1 VNKDREAEK
10 GVLLMAKR
18 LGVTG
23 GIGSGKT
30 TVCRIF
36 RVLGI
41 PVFVADNVARDVM
54 ENEPDIRAAINLITG
69 KDLYTH
75 GNLDRKELA
84 RIIFNRPDLLRKV
97 NAAVHPEV
105 LERFNRW
112 ASASDSPYVIME
124 AAILFEA
131 GADSLVDRVVAI
143 SAPVEERI
151 SRVMGRNELTRE
163 EVIRR
168 INNQLGDEERE
179 EQSYYVI
186 NNSDNEMIIP
196 EILKIHEDMLRLAE
210 KER

>member
-1 VNKDREAEK
+1 
-10 GVLLMAKR
+10 MAKR

-36 RVLGI
+36 RVLGE
-41 PVFVADNVARDVM
+41 PVFVADTVARDIM
-54 ENEPDIRAAINLITG
+54 ENEPEVRGAISQIAG
-69 KDLYTH
+69 KDLYAT
-75 GNLDRKELA
+75 GVLDRRELA
-84 RIIFNRPDLLRKV
+84 RIIFNRPELLRMV
-97 NAAVHPEV
+97 NGAVHPAV
-105 LERFNRW
+105 LKRFEEW
-112 ASASDSPYVIME
+112 ADASAFPYVIME

-131 GADSLVDRVVAI
+131 GADTLVDRVVTI

-151 SRVMGRNELTRE
+151 SRVMGRNDLTRE

-168 INNQLGDEERE
+168 INNQLEDEERE

-196 EILKIHEDMLRLAE
+196 EILKIHEDMIRLSG
-210 KER
+210 RDR

>member
-1 VNKDREAEK
+1 
-10 GVLLMAKR
+10 M
-18 LGVTG
+18 
-23 GIGSGKT
+23 
-30 TVCRIF
+30 
-36 RVLGI
+36 
-41 PVFVADNVARDVM
+41 FVADNVARDVM

-131 GADSLVDRVVAI
+131 GADSLVDRVVTI

>member
-1 VNKDREAEK
+1 
-10 GVLLMAKR
+10 MAKR

-30 TVCRIF
+30 TVCRVF

-41 PVFVADNVARDVM
+41 PVFVADTVARDLM
-54 ENEPDIRAAINLITG
+54 DSEPDIRASINLIIG
-69 KDLYTH
+69 KDLYANGT
-75 GNLDRKELA
+75 LDRKELA
-84 RIIFNRPDLLRKV
+84 RVIFNRPDLLRKV
-97 NAAVHPEV
+97 NSTVHPAV
-105 LERFNRW
+105 LRRFDLW
-112 ASASDSPYVIME
+112 AAASESPYVIME

-131 GADSLVDRVVAI
+131 GADTLVDRVVTI

-168 INNQLGDEERE
+168 INNQLEDEKRE

>member
-1 VNKDREAEK
+1 
-10 GVLLMAKR
+10 MAKR

-36 RVLGI
+36 RVLGV
-41 PVFVADNVARDVM
+41 PVFVADTVARDMM
-54 ENEPDIRAAINLITG
+54 ENEPELRNAINQIAG
-69 KDLYTH
+69 KDLYTT
-75 GNLDRKELA
+75 GTLDRKELA
-84 RIIFNRPDLLRKV
+84 RIIFNRPELLRKV
-97 NAAVHPEV
+97 NGVVHPAV
-105 LERFNRW
+105 LKQFEEW
-112 ASASDSPYVIME
+112 ADNSALPYVIME

-131 GADSLVDRVVAI
+131 GADALVDRVVTI

-151 SRVMGRNELTRE
+151 ARVMGRNDLTRE

-168 INNQLGDEERE
+168 INNQLEDEERE

-196 EILKIHEDMLRLAE
+196 EILKIHEDMIRLSG
-210 KER
+210 RDR

>member
-1 VNKDREAEK
+1 
-10 GVLLMAKR
+10 MAKR

-131 GADSLVDRVVAI
+131 GADSLVDRVVTI

-196 EILKIHEDMLRLAE
+196 EILKIHGDMLRLAE